1 MINPDI
7 RYIYSLIE
15 KGIQNMS
22 VINKHFRKVNK
33 KNKTRKTKKRKHQ
46 KTRKKYN

>member
-7 RYIYSLIE
+7 RYIYSIIE
-15 KGIQNMS
+15 KGILNMNT
-22 VINKHFRKVNK
+22 INKNFRTVNK
-33 KNKTRKTKKRKHQ
+33 KNKTRKRKKRKHQ